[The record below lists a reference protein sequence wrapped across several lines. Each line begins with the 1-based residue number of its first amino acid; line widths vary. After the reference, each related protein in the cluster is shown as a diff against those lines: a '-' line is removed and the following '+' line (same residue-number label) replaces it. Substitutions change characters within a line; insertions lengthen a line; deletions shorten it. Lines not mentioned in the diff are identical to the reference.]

1 MDYFFYLLFA
11 FLYLYLYLRYRYYK
25 AYPSKNILITGGTD
39 GIGKAWVEKYA
50 KNSCINKIY
59 VVGRNIERL
68 TELQTFILNKY
79 NKNIHC
85 IVCDLD
91 NNINLDIFNV
101 AKLDVDTIVY
111 SAGVSYPMALLSE
124 NVDIELTNNII
135 NVNCISTTIIIN
147 YLLQNNN
154 NNIKNI
160 LLIGSGNGIIST
172 GIPFYSVYAASK
184 SYIDQYAKSIS
195 VEYPYINIQ
204 VHHPFLVCSKMS
216 KINKPSLF
224 VPSADTFVNYSYNE
238 FLKFNNNNI
247 SKVPYIYHYLQYII
261 IKMLPYN
268 FVKSYLYATNYKLYK
283 KANLKTRSI

>member
-124 NVDIELTNNII
+124 NVDIELTNRPYTHP
-135 NVNCISTTIIIN
+135 SQSH
-147 YLLQNNN
+147 L
-154 NNIKNI
+154 
-160 LLIGSGNGIIST
+160 S
-172 GIPFYSVYAASK
+172 
-184 SYIDQYAKSIS
+184 ID
-195 VEYPYINIQ
+195 
-204 VHHPFLVCSKMS
+204 L
-216 KINKPSLF
+216 
-224 VPSADTFVNYSYNE
+224 DTY
-238 FLKFNNNNI
+238 
-247 SKVPYIYHYLQYII
+247 
-261 IKMLPYN
+261 
-268 FVKSYLYATNYKLYK
+268 
-283 KANLKTRSI
+283 